1 VRTRVWLSLSL
12 ILNLSLGAFLWH
24 QVSRQPP
31 PRPAPAATSE
41 ASSPIIRTNTIV
53 RRQFFLWSDVES
65 ADYRTYIQNLR
76 DISCPETTIRDIIVA
91 DINQLFANRRATNL
105 ITSQQQWW
113 LTQPD
118 PELEAAANLALA
130 KLEKE
135 RRDLLT
141 ELLGPDWESADY
153 PFPSAYSL
161 SQLDGPILG
170 ALSPN
175 TKAAIHEIER
185 QEHARLRSY
194 LAEANANGTA
204 PETAALAQIQL
215 EARADLS
222 EILTPEQLEEYLLRY
237 APTAI
242 QLRRTLQS
250 TSLSPEEFQQLF
262 HTIDTLEFQLATLD
276 PNLADATT
284 LAQSLQQQKA
294 DAIKSTLGDDRY
306 ESIRL
311 AEDPLYQQAQNL
323 IQTTGAPEE
332 TLLPFAAIVRL
343 TRDEEQRI
351 LNDPTLSAES
361 RIELLE
367 STRQA
372 ERESIRTLLGQDAYD
387 RYLEMQSDAWEN
399 PRP

>member
-1 VRTRVWLSLSL
+1 LSLSL
-12 ILNLSLGAFLWH
+12 ILNLTLGALLWH
-24 QVSRQPP
+24 QASRNPSSPP
-31 PRPAPAATSE
+31 TPTSLSE
-41 ASSPIIRTNTIV
+41 LPTPPIIRTNTIV

-65 ADYRTYIQNLR
+65 SDYRTYIENLR
-76 DISCPETTIRDIIVA
+76 SISCPETTIRDIIVA
-91 DINQLFANRRATNL
+91 DVTQLFANRRATNL

-118 PELEAAANLALA
+118 PELESAAALALS

-153 PFPSAYSL
+153 PFPSAYALSL
-161 SQLDGPILG
+161 LDGPILG
-170 ALSPN
+170 ALTPA
-175 TKAAIHEIER
+175 TKAAVHEIER
-185 QEHARLRSY
+185 QEHAHLRSY
-194 LAEANANGTA
+194 LAEANANGNA

-215 EARADLS
+215 EARSALA
-222 EILTPEQLEEYLLRY
+222 EILSAEQLEEYLLRY

-242 QLRRTLQS
+242 QLRQTLQS
-250 TSLSPEEFQQLF
+250 ASLSPEEFQQLF
-262 HTIDTLEFQLATLD
+262 HTIDTIEFQLATLD
-276 PNLADATT
+276 PNLADAST
-284 LAQSLQQQKA
+284 LTQSLQQQKTEA
-294 DAIKSTLGDDRY
+294 LKSTLGPDRY

-311 AEDPLYQQAQNL
+311 AQDPLYQQAQTL

-332 TLLPFAAIVRL
+332 TLLPLAAIVRL

-351 LNDPTLSAES
+351 LNDPTLSSES

-372 ERESIRTLLGQDAYD
+372 ERESLRTLLGQDAYD